1 MKLTTTARH
10 FEATPDL
17 IEYAETRLRRLK
29 RFFDQIMHVETI
41 MTIEKFRHIAEVKV
55 HVNGHDFNA
64 TEESDDMRTSIDRA
78 EKDLEKQVKKFKG
91 KLILNSHK
99 HRKGAMKAETREKII
114 GSGSVGA
121 VAGLEIVEELP
132 RDVNELTVEEAI
144 VLMEEAQHGFF
155 LFNNRE
161 TGLLNLVYRR
171 PDGNYGL
178 IEKF

>member
-17 IEYAETRLRRLK
+17 IEYTENKLRRLK
-29 RFFDQIMHVETI
+29 RFFDQIIHVDAI
-41 MTIEKFRHIAEVKV
+41 MSIEKFRHIAEINV
-55 HVNGHDFNA
+55 HVNGHSFTA
-64 TEESDDMRTSIDRA
+64 KEESDDMHTSVDRA
-78 EKDLEKQVKKFKG
+78 VKDLERQVKKFKG

-99 HRKGAMKAETREKII
+99 HRKGAAKAETREKVI

-121 VAGLEIVEELP
+121 VAGLEIVEELS
-132 RDVNELTVEEAI
+132 RDVSELTVEEAI
-144 VLMEEAQHGFF
+144 VHMEDAEHGFF

-161 TGLLNLVYRR
+161 TGLLNLVYKR

>member
-17 IEYAETRLRRLK
+17 IEYTENKLRRLK
-29 RFFDQIMHVETI
+29 RFFDQILHVDVI
-41 MTIEKFRHIAEVKV
+41 MSIEKFRHIVEINV
-55 HVNGHDFNA
+55 HVNGHSFA
-64 TEESDDMRTSIDRA
+64 AKEESDDMHTSVDRA
-78 EKDLEKQVKKFKG
+78 VKDLERQVKKFKG

-99 HRKGAMKAETREKII
+99 HRKGEVKAETREKII

-121 VAGLEIVEELP
+121 VTGLEIVEELS
-132 RDVNELTVEEAI
+132 RDVSELTVEEAI
-144 VLMEEAQHGFF
+144 VHMEDAEHGFY

-161 TGLLNLVYRR
+161 TGLLNLVYKR